1 MVTSDTELISEC
13 HKIDNIT
20 FIYSLFYLKS
30 LKIIYLK
37 FIKTNVFNI
46 VYFYIKNAA
55 ERT

>member
-46 VYFYIKNAA
+46 EYFYIKNAA